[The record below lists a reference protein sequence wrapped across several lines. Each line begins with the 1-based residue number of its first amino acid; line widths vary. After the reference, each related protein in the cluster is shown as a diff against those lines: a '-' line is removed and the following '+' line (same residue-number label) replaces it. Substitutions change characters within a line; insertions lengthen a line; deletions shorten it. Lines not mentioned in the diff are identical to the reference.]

1 MVAYTGDK
9 ATKAVVAAVI
19 SKRRFIIDLIQY
31 EIDISSNFISFI
43 VYKLVL
49 LDCLVEYSL
58 NGVPIL

>member
-1 MVAYTGDK
+1 MTYTGDK

-19 SKRRFIIDLIQY
+19 SKRRFIIVLLQY